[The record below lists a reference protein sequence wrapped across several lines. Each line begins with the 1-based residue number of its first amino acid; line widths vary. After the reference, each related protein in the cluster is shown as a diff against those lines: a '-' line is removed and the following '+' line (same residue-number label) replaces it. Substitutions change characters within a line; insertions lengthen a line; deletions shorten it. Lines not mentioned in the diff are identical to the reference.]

1 MDKRFNFYHCFPFCY
16 LKARY
21 SDVDIKETIINE
33 VHVNIDIISSELV
46 ILLLWAFIIY
56 SILIT
61 RFVMLFK
68 KF

>member
-46 ILLLWAFIIY
+46 ILLL
-56 SILIT
+56 
-61 RFVMLFK
+61 
-68 KF
+68 